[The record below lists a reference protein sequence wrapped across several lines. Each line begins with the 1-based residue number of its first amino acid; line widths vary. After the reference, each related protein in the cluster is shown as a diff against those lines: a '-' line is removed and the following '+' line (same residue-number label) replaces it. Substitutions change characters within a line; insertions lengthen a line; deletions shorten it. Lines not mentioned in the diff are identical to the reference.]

1 MQQNQYD
8 NNYMFFWVF
17 LSNKMEI
24 ELLQQKLYT
33 KILQNQTK
41 KNI

>member
-33 KILQNQTK
+33 KILRNRIK